1 MAVQYNRLW
10 KLLID
15 KKMKKSAL
23 TELADVSSSTI
34 AKLNRDEYVSLE
46 VLERICRALRCDIGD
61 VVELTEESEKL
72 RDACSGFCGKG
83 GTMKGELR
91 KPASVNAILLIG
103 IFTFV
108 FLGAEYLFV
117 NMISL
122 SVTEGRTVIAQNYAL
137 GASAVGFFLYPAME
151 RWGGRRYKSALT
163 FILALGAIIC
173 TFIVQQHISY
183 AATMT
188 AGMVLFLLLGVFGS
202 AVHYLA
208 AVTIDGDNALARLAG
223 IAYALGILLQYA
235 NNNLVNLE
243 VAEAAFLS
251 VFLAALSLLV
261 IRTRQAAQSRI
272 EMTETA
278 GASSEP
284 AEDIS
289 LTRKKRTAGIMLAL
303 LVVLMACVFSTLD
316 NAVTLRHASGTDIGQ
331 WPRLLLAFSGLAA
344 GFVFDI
350 RKRKYMGLIM
360 YCVMMMS
367 VLSIVVLNLGAPFLI
382 GLVVFYL
389 SSGFFVVF
397 FTASFMELS
406 RHMRLPS
413 LWAGMGRA
421 MNNVSAALITN
432 GSVALL
438 ATGNSLAAIVIALVL
453 FVAVSVAM
461 AVYTARMNAVMEP
474 KEPPASQKSD
484 EERREAFIA
493 KYGLTEREWDVFSQ
507 MISSDSSAQEIA
519 DCLFL
524 SKRTVER
531 HISALYEKTG
541 AKSRITMYL
550 LYRND

>member
-1 MAVQYNRLW
+1 
-10 KLLID
+10 
-15 KKMKKSAL
+15 MKHHF
-23 TELADVSSSTI
+23 VF
-34 AKLNRDEYVSLE
+34 N
-46 VLERICRALRCDIGD
+46 
-61 VVELTEESEKL
+61 
-72 RDACSGFCGKG
+72 
-83 GTMKGELR
+83 
-91 KPASVNAILLIG
+91 KPAIHFILLVG

-122 SVTEGRTVIAQNYAL
+122 SVTEGKTVIAQNYAL

-151 RWGGRRYKSALT
+151 RWVGRRYKSALT

-208 AVTIDGDNALARLAG
+208 SVTIDGDNALARLAG

-278 GASSEP
+278 GFASSEP
-284 AEDIS
+284 AGTDIS

-316 NAVTLRHASGTDIGQ
+316 NAVTLRHAGGTDIGQ

-397 FTASFMELS
+397 FTAGFMELS

-421 MNNVSAALITN
+421 MNNVSAALIAS

-461 AVYTARMNAVMEP
+461 AVYTARMNAVKEP

>member
-1 MAVQYNRLW
+1 
-10 KLLID
+10 
-15 KKMKKSAL
+15 
-23 TELADVSSSTI
+23 
-34 AKLNRDEYVSLE
+34 
-46 VLERICRALRCDIGD
+46 
-61 VVELTEESEKL
+61 
-72 RDACSGFCGKG
+72 
-83 GTMKGELR
+83 MKGELR

-122 SVTEGRTVIAQNYAL
+122 SVTEGKTVIAQNYAL

-151 RWGGRRYKSALT
+151 RWVGRRYKSALT

-183 AATMT
+183 AATMA
-188 AGMVLFLLLGVFGS
+188 AGMMLFLLLGVFGS

-208 AVTIDGDNALARLAG
+208 AVTIDGDKVLARLAG

-261 IRTRQAAQSRI
+261 IRTRQANRSRI
-272 EMTETA
+272 EMSETA
-278 GASSEP
+278 AVSSKP
-284 AEDIS
+284 AEDDIS
-289 LTRKKRTAGIMLAL
+289 LTRKKRTAGVMLAL

-316 NAVTLRHASGTDIGQ
+316 NAVTLRHAGGTDIGQ
-331 WPRLLLAFSGLAA
+331 WPRLLLALSGLAA

-350 RKRKYMGLIM
+350 RKRKYMGLVM
-360 YCVMMMS
+360 YCVMMLS
-367 VLSIVVLNLGAPFLI
+367 VISIVVLNLGGPFLI

-397 FTASFMELS
+397 FTTGFMELS

-461 AVYTARMNAVMEP
+461 AVYTARRNAVMEP

>member
-1 MAVQYNRLW
+1 M
-10 KLLID
+10 
-15 KKMKKSAL
+15 
-23 TELADVSSSTI
+23 
-34 AKLNRDEYVSLE
+34 
-46 VLERICRALRCDIGD
+46 
-61 VVELTEESEKL
+61 
-72 RDACSGFCGKG
+72 
-83 GTMKGELR
+83 
-91 KPASVNAILLIG
+91 
-103 IFTFV
+103 
-108 FLGAEYLFV
+108 
-117 NMISL
+117 
-122 SVTEGRTVIAQNYAL
+122 
-137 GASAVGFFLYPAME
+137 
-151 RWGGRRYKSALT
+151 
-163 FILALGAIIC
+163 
-173 TFIVQQHISY
+173 
-183 AATMT
+183 
-188 AGMVLFLLLGVFGS
+188 
-202 AVHYLA
+202 
-208 AVTIDGDNALARLAG
+208 ARLAG

-389 SSGFFVVF
+389 SSGSFVVF

>member
-1 MAVQYNRLW
+1 
-10 KLLID
+10 
-15 KKMKKSAL
+15 MKHHF
-23 TELADVSSSTI
+23 VF
-34 AKLNRDEYVSLE
+34 N
-46 VLERICRALRCDIGD
+46 
-61 VVELTEESEKL
+61 
-72 RDACSGFCGKG
+72 
-83 GTMKGELR
+83 
-91 KPASVNAILLIG
+91 KPAIHFILLVG

-122 SVTEGRTVIAQNYAL
+122 SVTEGKTVIAQNYAL

-151 RWGGRRYKSALT
+151 RWVGRRYKSALT

-208 AVTIDGDNALARLAG
+208 SVTIDGDNALARLAG

-261 IRTRQAAQSRI
+261 IRTRQAGQSRI

-278 GASSEP
+278 ALASKSET
-284 AEDIS
+284 DIS

-316 NAVTLRHASGTDIGQ
+316 NAVTLRHAGGTDIGQ
-331 WPRLLLAFSGLAA
+331 WPRLLLALSGLAA

-397 FTASFMELS
+397 FTAGFMELS

-421 MNNVSAALITN
+421 MNNVSAALIAS

-438 ATGNSLAAIVIALVL
+438 STGNSLAAIVIALVL
-453 FVAVSVAM
+453 FVAVSVVM
-461 AVYTARMNAVMEP
+461 AVYTAGMNTVKEP

-493 KYGLTEREWDVFSQ
+493 KYG
-507 MISSDSSAQEIA
+507 
-519 DCLFL
+519 
-524 SKRTVER
+524 
-531 HISALYEKTG
+531 
-541 AKSRITMYL
+541 
-550 LYRND
+550 

>member
-1 MAVQYNRLW
+1 
-10 KLLID
+10 
-15 KKMKKSAL
+15 MKHHF
-23 TELADVSSSTI
+23 VF
-34 AKLNRDEYVSLE
+34 N
-46 VLERICRALRCDIGD
+46 
-61 VVELTEESEKL
+61 
-72 RDACSGFCGKG
+72 
-83 GTMKGELR
+83 
-91 KPASVNAILLIG
+91 KPAIHFILLVG

-122 SVTEGRTVIAQNYAL
+122 SVTEGKTVIAQNYAL

-151 RWGGRRYKSALT
+151 RWVGRRYKSALT

-208 AVTIDGDNALARLAG
+208 SVTIDGDNALARLAG

-261 IRTRQAAQSRI
+261 IRTRQAGQSRI

-278 GASSEP
+278 ALASKSET
-284 AEDIS
+284 DIS

-303 LVVLMACVFSTLD
+303 LVVLMACVFSTLV
-316 NAVTLRHASGTDIGQ
+316 NAVTLRHAGETDIGQ
-331 WPRLLLAFSGLAA
+331 WPRLVVALSGLAA

-397 FTASFMELS
+397 FTAGFMELS

-421 MNNVSAALITN
+421 MNNVSAALIAS

-438 ATGNSLAAIVIALVL
+438 STGNSLAAIVIALVL
-453 FVAVSVAM
+453 FVAVSVVM
-461 AVYTARMNAVMEP
+461 AVYTARMNAVKEP

-493 KYGLTEREWDVFSQ
+493 KYGLTEREWDVFSK

-541 AKSRITMYL
+541 TKSRITMYL

>member
-1 MAVQYNRLW
+1 
-10 KLLID
+10 
-15 KKMKKSAL
+15 
-23 TELADVSSSTI
+23 
-34 AKLNRDEYVSLE
+34 
-46 VLERICRALRCDIGD
+46 
-61 VVELTEESEKL
+61 
-72 RDACSGFCGKG
+72 
-83 GTMKGELR
+83 MKGELR

-289 LTRKKRTAGIMLAL
+289 LTRKKRMAGIMLAL

-389 SSGFFVVF
+389 SSGSFVVF

-413 LWAGMGRA
+413 LWGGH
-421 MNNVSAALITN
+421 
-432 GSVALL
+432 G
-438 ATGNSLAAIVIALVL
+438 
-453 FVAVSVAM
+453 
-461 AVYTARMNAVMEP
+461 P
-474 KEPPASQKSD
+474 
-484 EERREAFIA
+484 
-493 KYGLTEREWDVFSQ
+493 
-507 MISSDSSAQEIA
+507 
-519 DCLFL
+519 
-524 SKRTVER
+524 R
-531 HISALYEKTG
+531 HE
-541 AKSRITMYL
+541 
-550 LYRND
+550 

>member
-1 MAVQYNRLW
+1 
-10 KLLID
+10 
-15 KKMKKSAL
+15 
-23 TELADVSSSTI
+23 
-34 AKLNRDEYVSLE
+34 
-46 VLERICRALRCDIGD
+46 
-61 VVELTEESEKL
+61 
-72 RDACSGFCGKG
+72 
-83 GTMKGELR
+83 MKGELR

-278 GASSEP
+278 G
-284 AEDIS
+284 IS

-493 KYGLTEREWDVFSQ
+493 ACFPKVGRRAQGGVHRKIRADRTGMGCIFPDDFLGQQRPGDRRLPVPVQADGGTAYLRPVRKDGYKIPHHYVPALPQRLTYWLTP
-507 MISSDSSAQEIA
+507 
-519 DCLFL
+519 CFL
-524 SKRTVER
+524 S
-531 HISALYEKTG
+531 G
-541 AKSRITMYL
+541 
-550 LYRND
+550 

>member
-1 MAVQYNRLW
+1 
-10 KLLID
+10 
-15 KKMKKSAL
+15 MKHHF
-23 TELADVSSSTI
+23 VF
-34 AKLNRDEYVSLE
+34 N
-46 VLERICRALRCDIGD
+46 
-61 VVELTEESEKL
+61 
-72 RDACSGFCGKG
+72 
-83 GTMKGELR
+83 
-91 KPASVNAILLIG
+91 KPAIHFILLVG

-122 SVTEGRTVIAQNYAL
+122 SVTEGKTVIAQNYAL

-151 RWGGRRYKSALT
+151 RWVGRRYKSALT

-208 AVTIDGDNALARLAG
+208 SVTIDGDNALARLAG

-316 NAVTLRHASGTDIGQ
+316 NAVTLRHAGGTDIGQ
-331 WPRLLLAFSGLAA
+331 WPRLLLALSGLAA

-397 FTASFMELS
+397 FTAGFMELS

-421 MNNVSAALITN
+421 MNNVSAALIAS

-438 ATGNSLAAIVIALVL
+438 STGNSLAAIVIALVL

-541 AKSRITMYL
+541 TKSRITMYL

>member
-1 MAVQYNRLW
+1 
-10 KLLID
+10 
-15 KKMKKSAL
+15 
-23 TELADVSSSTI
+23 
-34 AKLNRDEYVSLE
+34 
-46 VLERICRALRCDIGD
+46 
-61 VVELTEESEKL
+61 
-72 RDACSGFCGKG
+72 
-83 GTMKGELR
+83 
-91 KPASVNAILLIG
+91 
-103 IFTFV
+103 
-108 FLGAEYLFV
+108 
-117 NMISL
+117 
-122 SVTEGRTVIAQNYAL
+122 
-137 GASAVGFFLYPAME
+137 
-151 RWGGRRYKSALT
+151 
-163 FILALGAIIC
+163 
-173 TFIVQQHISY
+173 
-183 AATMT
+183 
-188 AGMVLFLLLGVFGS
+188 MVLFLLLGVFGS

-453 FVAVSVAM
+453 FVAV

-493 KYGLTEREWDVFSQ
+493 KYWLTEREWDVFSQ

>member
-1 MAVQYNRLW
+1 
-10 KLLID
+10 
-15 KKMKKSAL
+15 
-23 TELADVSSSTI
+23 
-34 AKLNRDEYVSLE
+34 
-46 VLERICRALRCDIGD
+46 
-61 VVELTEESEKL
+61 
-72 RDACSGFCGKG
+72 
-83 GTMKGELR
+83 MKGELR

-188 AGMVLFLLLGVFGS
+188 GS

>member
-1 MAVQYNRLW
+1 
-10 KLLID
+10 
-15 KKMKKSAL
+15 
-23 TELADVSSSTI
+23 
-34 AKLNRDEYVSLE
+34 
-46 VLERICRALRCDIGD
+46 
-61 VVELTEESEKL
+61 
-72 RDACSGFCGKG
+72 
-83 GTMKGELR
+83 MKGELR

-103 IFTFV
+103 IFTLV

-223 IAYALGILLQYA
+223 IAYTLGILLQYA

-507 MISSDSSAQEIA
+507 MISSDSSA
-519 DCLFL
+519 
-524 SKRTVER
+524 
-531 HISALYEKTG
+531 
-541 AKSRITMYL
+541 
-550 LYRND
+550 

>member
-1 MAVQYNRLW
+1 
-10 KLLID
+10 
-15 KKMKKSAL
+15 
-23 TELADVSSSTI
+23 
-34 AKLNRDEYVSLE
+34 
-46 VLERICRALRCDIGD
+46 
-61 VVELTEESEKL
+61 
-72 RDACSGFCGKG
+72 
-83 GTMKGELR
+83 MKGELR

-208 AVTIDGDNALARLAG
+208 SVTIDGDNALARLAG

-303 LVVLMACVFSTLD
+303 L
-316 NAVTLRHASGTDIGQ
+316 
-331 WPRLLLAFSGLAA
+331 
-344 GFVFDI
+344 VFDI

>member
-1 MAVQYNRLW
+1 
-10 KLLID
+10 
-15 KKMKKSAL
+15 
-23 TELADVSSSTI
+23 
-34 AKLNRDEYVSLE
+34 
-46 VLERICRALRCDIGD
+46 
-61 VVELTEESEKL
+61 
-72 RDACSGFCGKG
+72 
-83 GTMKGELR
+83 
-91 KPASVNAILLIG
+91 
-103 IFTFV
+103 
-108 FLGAEYLFV
+108 
-117 NMISL
+117 
-122 SVTEGRTVIAQNYAL
+122 
-137 GASAVGFFLYPAME
+137 ME

-251 VFLAALSLLV
+251 VFLAALSLL
-261 IRTRQAAQSRI
+261 
-272 EMTETA
+272 TETA